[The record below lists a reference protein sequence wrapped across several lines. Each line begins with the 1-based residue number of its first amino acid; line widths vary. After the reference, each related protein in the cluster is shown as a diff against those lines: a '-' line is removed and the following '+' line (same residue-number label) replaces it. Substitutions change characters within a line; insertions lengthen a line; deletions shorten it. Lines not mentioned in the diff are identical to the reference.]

1 MTRIDTPEDFRVW
14 LAQQQPTTV
23 YSRKLGQHIP
33 VPCMNTILVKRELVQ
48 ANTYNPN
55 SVSADKM
62 QLLRQSILDNGWCF
76 PIVVIYDDADLVFVI
91 VDGFHRDRMADADW
105 LDLDYV
111 PVVVLAHDITQRM
124 AATIQ
129 FNKARGVHQVDL
141 DAQVV
146 RRLLESGMTELD
158 VSLHLGME
166 VESVHRYKQFTGIA
180 ELFSGVQYSQP
191 WEMEDD
197 REIP

>member
-1 MTRIDTPEDFRVW
+1 MTQINTPEDFRTW
-14 LAQQQPTTV
+14 LAQQQPVTV

-62 QLLRQSILDNGWCF
+62 ELLRQSIVDNGWCF
-76 PIVVIYDDADLVFVI
+76 PIVAIYDDADLVFVI

-129 FNKARGVHQVDL
+129 FNKARGTHQIDL

-146 RRLLESGMTELD
+146 RKLLEQGMTETEI
-158 VSLHLGME
+158 SLHLGLD
-166 VESVHRYKQFTGIA
+166 VDDIHKFKTFTGIA
-180 ELFSGVQYSQP
+180 SLFAGADYSLP
-191 WEMEDD
+191 WTMEK
-197 REIP
+197 ETA